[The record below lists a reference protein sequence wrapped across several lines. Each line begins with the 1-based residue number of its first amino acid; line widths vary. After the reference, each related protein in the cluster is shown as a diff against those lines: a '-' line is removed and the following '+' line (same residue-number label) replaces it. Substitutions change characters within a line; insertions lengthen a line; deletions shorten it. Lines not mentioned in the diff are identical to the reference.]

1 MKRLHY
7 KSFVTRSGH
16 QQDLELSYELFG
28 QPLYS
33 APVVLVNHAL
43 TGNSKVSGSG
53 GWWSDLI
60 GPAKTIDT
68 DYYTILAF
76 NIPGNG
82 YDGFLIEEY
91 QEFVA
96 RDIAQVFL
104 WGLKQLEIDQV
115 FAIIGGSLG
124 GGIAWEMSAINPGIC
139 KHLIPVATDWKST
152 DWLIANCQ
160 IQEQI
165 LLNSKQPV
173 HDARM
178 HAMMCYRTPESF
190 NQRFQRSTNEQQ
202 QIFNVESWLLHHG
215 DKLQE
220 RFQRA
225 AYHLMNQ
232 LLKTIDITRD
242 SGDHWLFSLKDQP
255 IKIHIIGV
263 NSDLFFTAAENK
275 DTYRHLAQ
283 SQAKVTYGEIESLHG
298 HDAFLIEFQQ
308 LADLLG
314 DVFEPEA
321 AGKGTKVLKFGGKS
335 LQNDQGF
342 DRVLGIVSERHEAG
356 EKLAVVLSARASAT
370 NQLETLLN
378 KVKRGE
384 GIESLWYDF
393 VEYQAQPDSGAV
405 LNGVFRKLEGKLKEL
420 QHQGSYTEKDRAEV
434 LSYGELLSARLFTT
448 ALNER
453 GIPAELI
460 DARLF
465 LTTDQSY
472 GEAQVD
478 QRLSKKQWAECYR
491 RIPVGSIPV
500 VTGFIASSPEG
511 YTTTLGRNGSN
522 YSAALIANF
531 LNAEEVINYT
541 HVDGLFSAP
550 PEKVEDAR
558 LIRQLSFDEANE
570 LVQFGTHILHAKT
583 IIPLLEKNIPLQ
595 ILNTFNPESA
605 GTRISAEN
613 REEEIK
619 AVSLLGEN
627 ALLLLEG
634 RGLLDKIGVDARIF
648 SILAEH
654 QISVSVISQGASE
667 RGIGLVVKQQDSAR
681 AQELIRREFQT
692 DLGSD
697 DVSQIQCIEPVSIL
711 SVVGEDASSFY
722 HPYRALVRNQL
733 TPLLFNNSP
742 SGRQV
747 SLLFREEEAE
757 KALRVVHGQLYGTAK
772 RINLI
777 LFGKG
782 KVGGTLLDQLL
793 KEAPNLKARKQ
804 IDLKVI
810 GILNSSK
817 ACLLEEGLPTQWR
830 SYFEEN
836 AQPYSWAELHRFFDS
851 TSLENLVAVDNTA
864 SEDLIHRYT
873 DLIERGFDLVSSNKL
888 ANTQSYRFYESL
900 RKQLRNHSKSYLYET
915 NVGAGLPLIDT
926 IRLLH
931 ESGENITRIRGVFS
945 GSLGYIFSV
954 YSEEQRPFSEVVLSA
969 KEEGYTEP
977 DPREDLSGRDV
988 ARKLLI
994 LARELALENE
1004 MTDVETENLVP
1015 PEAQELSQEEFLES
1029 IAEWDTPFIS
1039 RKAALRKGEV
1049 LRYVGELSG
1058 NLMGRKG
1065 RLQVNL
1071 QPVPMDSP
1079 LGRVKGADSL
1089 VEIYTDSYGERP
1101 LVIKGA
1107 GAGPEVTARGVFGD
1121 ILRITERI

>member
-1 MKRLHY
+1 MKSLHY
-7 KSFVTRSGH
+7 PQFTTRSGYRL
-16 QQDLELSYELFG
+16 DIKLSYELFG
-28 QPLYS
+28 RPLYS

-43 TGNSKVSGSG
+43 TGNSKVSGPG

-115 FAIIGGSLG
+115 FTIIGGSLG
-124 GGIAWEMSAINPGIC
+124 GGIAWEMTAIDPSIC
-139 KHLIPVATDWKST
+139 QHLIPVATDWKST

-190 NQRFQRSTNEQQ
+190 NQRFQRTTNEEQH
-202 QIFNVESWLLHHG
+202 IFNVESWLLHHG
-215 DKLQE
+215 SKLQE
-220 RFQRA
+220 RFQLS

-242 SGDHWLFSLKDQP
+242 SEDISYLFEEQP

-314 DVFEPEA
+314 DIFEPKA

-378 KVKRGE
+378 KIKGGE

-420 QHQGSYTEKDRAEV
+420 QHQGSFTEKDRAEV

-453 GIPAELI
+453 GIPAELV

-465 LTTDQSY
+465 LTTNQCY

-648 SILAEH
+648 SVLAEH

-667 RGIGLVVKQQDSAR
+667 RGIGLVVRQQDSER
-681 AQELIRREFQT
+681 AQELIKAEFQT

-697 DVSQIQCIEPVSIL
+697 DVSQIQCLEPVSIL
-711 SVVGEDASSFY
+711 SVVGEDAASFY
-722 HPYRALVRNQL
+722 KPYRALVRNQM

-742 SGRQV
+742 SGRQL
-747 SLLFREEEAE
+747 SLVFREEEAD
-757 KALRVVHGQLYGTAK
+757 KALKVVHGQLYGTAK
-772 RINLI
+772 RVNLVF
-777 LFGKG
+777 FGKG
-782 KVGGTLLDQLL
+782 QVGATLLDQLYTEVGSL
-793 KEAPNLKARKQ
+793 KQKKQ
-804 IDLKVI
+804 LDFRVV
-810 GILNSSK
+810 GILNSTK
-817 ACLLEEGLPTQWR
+817 ACLLPEGIPEHWED
-830 SYFEEN
+830 YFEEN
-836 AQPYSWAELHRFFDS
+836 AEGYTWSEFQNYIQASAF
-851 TSLENLVAVDNTA
+851 ENLVAIDNTA
-864 SEDLIHRYT
+864 SERLIHQYEDLIQ
-873 DLIERGFDLVSSNKL
+873 LGFDLVSSNKL
-888 ANTQSYRFYESL
+888 ANTQNFAYYQSL
-900 RKQLRNHSKSYLYET
+900 RQLLRQQRKSYLYET

-931 ESGENITRIRGVFS
+931 GSGENITRIRGVFS
-945 GSLGYIFSV
+945 GSLGYIFSAF
-954 YSEEQRPFSEVVLSA
+954 SEEQTSFSEVVLSA
-969 KEEGYTEP
+969 QEAGYTEP

-1004 MTDVETENLVP
+1004 MADVVTESLVP
-1015 PEAQELSQEEFLES
+1015 AEAQRLETKEFLDNLS
-1029 IAEWDTPFIS
+1029 RWDDHFDQ
-1039 RKAALRKGEV
+1039 KKKCLEEGEV

-1058 NLMGRKG
+1058 DLMGRKG
-1065 RLQVNL
+1065 DLKVSLEVVPRHSSLGQV
-1071 QPVPMDSP
+1071 
-1079 LGRVKGADSL
+1079 RGADSL
-1089 VEIYTDSYGERP
+1089 VEIYTDSYGDKP
-1101 LVIKGA
+1101 LVIQGA
-1107 GAGPEVTARGVFGD
+1107 GAGPKVTARGVFGD
-1121 ILRITERI
+1121 VLRVAERV

>member
-1 MKRLHY
+1 MKSLHY
-7 KSFVTRSGH
+7 PQFTTRSGYRL
-16 QQDLELSYELFG
+16 DIKLSYELFG
-28 QPLYS
+28 RPLYS

-53 GWWSDLI
+53 GWWADLI

-124 GGIAWEMSAINPGIC
+124 GGIAWEMAAIDPSIC
-139 KHLIPVATDWKST
+139 QHLIPVATDWKST

-165 LLNSKQPV
+165 LLNSKRPV

-215 DKLQE
+215 SKLQE
-220 RFQRA
+220 RFQLS

-242 SGDHWLFSLKDQP
+242 SEDISYLFEEQP

-342 DRVLGIVSERHEAG
+342 DRVLDIVTERHEAG

-378 KVKRGE
+378 KVKQGE
-384 GIESLWYDF
+384 GIVSLWHDF

-420 QHQGSYTEKDRAEV
+420 QHQGSFTEKDRAEV

-453 GIPAELI
+453 GIPAELV

-478 QRLSKKQWAECYR
+478 QRLSKKQWVECYR

-605 GTRISAEN
+605 GTRISAES
-613 REEEIK
+613 REGEIK

-667 RGIGLVVKQQDSAR
+667 RGIGLVVQQQDSAR

-697 DVSQIQCIEPVSIL
+697 DVSQIQCLEPVSIL
-711 SVVGEDASSFY
+711 SVVGEDAASFY
-722 HPYRALVRNQL
+722 KPYRALVRNQL

-742 SGRQV
+742 SGRQL
-747 SLLFREEEAE
+747 SLVFREEEAD

-772 RINLI
+772 RINLVF
-777 LFGKG
+777 FGKG
-782 KVGGTLLDQLL
+782 QVGATLLDQLYTEVGSL
-793 KEAPNLKARKQ
+793 KEKKQ
-804 IDLKVI
+804 LDFRVV
-810 GILNSSK
+810 GILNSTK
-817 ACLLEEGLPTQWR
+817 ACLLPEGIPEHWED
-830 SYFEEN
+830 YFEEN
-836 AQPYSWAELHRFFDS
+836 ADGYSWSEFQEFIESSA
-851 TSLENLVAVDNTA
+851 LENLVAIDNTA
-864 SEDLIHRYT
+864 SERLIYRYEE
-873 DLIERGFDLVSSNKL
+873 LIQWGFDLVSSNKL
-888 ANTQSYRFYESL
+888 ANTQNFAFYQSL
-900 RKQLRNHSKSYLYET
+900 RQLLKQQRKSYLYET

-926 IRLLH
+926 IKLLH
-931 ESGENITRIRGVFS
+931 GSGENITRIRGVFS
-945 GSLGYIFSV
+945 GSLGYIFST
-954 YSEEQRPFSEVVLSA
+954 FSESASSFSQVVLSA
-969 KEEGYTEP
+969 KKAGYTEP

-1004 MTDVETENLVP
+1004 MADVVTENLVP
-1015 PEAQELSQEEFLES
+1015 AEAQQLEVEQFLEEFS
-1029 IAEWDTPFIS
+1029 GWDDHFDQ
-1039 RKAALRKGEV
+1039 KKKLLKEDEV

-1058 NLMGRKG
+1058 DLMGRKG
-1065 RLQVNL
+1065 DLRVSLEAVPRNSALGQV
-1071 QPVPMDSP
+1071 Q
-1079 LGRVKGADSL
+1079 GADSL
-1089 VEIYTDSYGERP
+1089 VEIYTESYGERP
-1101 LVIKGA
+1101 LVIQGA
-1107 GAGPEVTARGVFGD
+1107 GAGPMVTARGVFGD
-1121 ILRITERI
+1121 VLRVAERV